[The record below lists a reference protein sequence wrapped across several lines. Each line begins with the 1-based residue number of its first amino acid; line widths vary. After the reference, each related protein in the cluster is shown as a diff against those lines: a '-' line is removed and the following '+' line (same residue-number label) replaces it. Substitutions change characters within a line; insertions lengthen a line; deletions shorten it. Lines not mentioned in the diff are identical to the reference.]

1 MKYSLC
7 FSSPIGFLTVREE
20 NDLITEINFKKSDIS
35 TKTPLLCE
43 TKEQLTAY
51 FNNKLTNFSLPILIS
66 GTEFQQSVYE
76 TLLKIPYGC
85 TVSYK
90 DIAREIGNP
99 EAARA
104 VGNANNKNKIPI
116 IIPCHRVIGSNGSL
130 TGYAGG
136 LEIKKYL
143 IDLEANYNL
152 C

>member
-43 TKEQLTAY
+43 AKKQLTAY
-51 FNNKLTNFSLPILIS
+51 FNNKLTNFSLPILIT

-76 TLLKIPYGC
+76 TLLIIPYGY

-143 IDLEANYNL
+143 IDLEAN
-152 C
+152 

>member
-20 NDLITEINFKKSDIS
+20 NDLITEIEFKKSDIS

-43 TKEQLTAY
+43 AKEQLTAY
-51 FNNKLTNFSLPILIS
+51 FNKKLFQFSLPLLIS
-66 GTEFQQSVYE
+66 GTEFQKSVYKA
-76 TLLKIPYGC
+76 LLKIPYGE

-90 DIAREIGNP
+90 DIAREIGKP
-99 EAARA
+99 SAARA
-104 VGNANNKNKIPI
+104 VGNANNKNKFPI

-130 TGYAGG
+130 IGYAGG

-143 IDLEANYNL
+143 IELESNNNL
-152 C
+152 

>member
-43 TKEQLTAY
+43 AKKQLTAY
-51 FNNKLTNFSLPILIS
+51 FNNKLTNFSLPILIT

-76 TLLKIPYGC
+76 TLLKIPYGY

-143 IDLEANYNL
+143 IDLEAN
-152 C
+152 